1 MAVRIGGPKRF
12 AGIEIPMHAAMNKTK
27 TLYGLLSLGAALAL
41 SACAASFKGSIA
53 YPYTW
58 APLETGFASDGCPRL
73 EGTYA
78 NHGTGTFPPELGK
91 TPSLGNIFSRLI
103 PEPVHPNAHAN
114 RRLLSALSAATSVSI
129 VQSSEKLKVSFL
141 GKNGKP
147 IPLNFRRDHLSIT
160 KERHDGLFT
169 CYHGDSEPGSKIRY
183 LTTEPRLRLWSES
196 EAGFELVV
204 SGAKTLAAGNEPAY
218 FDGVLIKVLLLTAED
233 DSLVIQWRSEPA
245 FDLSLGAGSL
255 NKTSIWWRYPLLRD
269 VQ

>member
-1 MAVRIGGPKRF
+1 
-12 AGIEIPMHAAMNKTK
+12 MHAAMNKTK

-53 YPYTW
+53 YPSTW

-169 CYHGDSEPGSKIRY
+169 CYHGDSEPGSAIRY
-183 LTTEPRLRLWSES
+183 LTTEPRLR
-196 EAGFELVV
+196 FV
-204 SGAKTLAAGNEPAY
+204 SLPRKTLAARNEPAGLL
-218 FDGVLIKVLLLTAED
+218 DAHGVGRGIGIGQKPILLLTAED
-233 DSLVIQWRSEPA
+233 DSLVIQWRS
-245 FDLSLGAGSL
+245 DISR
-255 NKTSIWWRYPLLRD
+255 TSVWWRYPLLRD